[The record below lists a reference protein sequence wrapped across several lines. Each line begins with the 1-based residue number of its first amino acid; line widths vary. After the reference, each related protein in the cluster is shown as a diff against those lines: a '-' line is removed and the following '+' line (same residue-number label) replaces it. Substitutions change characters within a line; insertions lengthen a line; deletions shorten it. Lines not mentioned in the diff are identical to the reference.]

1 MGIKTTK
8 FKGCREF
15 FFTFLSICSQIQR
28 FPFGLPLCSE
38 TPQTA
43 MRCENDYE
51 D

>member
-15 FFTFLSICSQIQR
+15 FSTFLKL
-28 FPFGLPLCSE
+28 FGLPLCSE